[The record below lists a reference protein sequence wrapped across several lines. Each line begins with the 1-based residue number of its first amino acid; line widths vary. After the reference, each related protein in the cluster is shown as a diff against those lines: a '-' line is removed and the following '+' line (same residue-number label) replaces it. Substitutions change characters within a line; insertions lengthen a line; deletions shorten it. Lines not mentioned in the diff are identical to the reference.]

1 MKKAS
6 MSSCRSAT
14 PSLLVLALYLGS
26 TFTTAAVAQLIPN
39 AGSTLRESQQSAP
52 ALPMP
57 ATGTIQLPPEPAAP
71 VPTVDSIRF
80 QVQAFRISGNQS
92 IDSALL
98 LPLVQDVTGA
108 ERSLGELE
116 QAASRITAY
125 YREHGY
131 LVARAY
137 IPAQDIQNGVVEI
150 AVLEGHYDK
159 VRLDNQSGFS
169 DAILQRYL
177 TPQQLGE
184 TVSDAKLE
192 RAILLIQ
199 DVTQAAQAGGNLQPG
214 ALPGTTDL
222 TLKVGPAAGWQAR
235 LEADNYGV
243 RNTGRNRFGGAVQ
256 WNNPSGNAD
265 RLDARVFTTADGQ
278 DYARLGYSIAVGGDG
293 LRLGLAYVESRYQ
306 VGGNFAALDAY
317 GRAGVWSATASYPL
331 RRSRDFNL
339 NLEAG
344 LDQKSLQ
351 DNVGAFASSTRKS
364 NQVAG
369 LGLSGDVRNR
379 IASSEGAT
387 TFSLRAESGRLDIE
401 TPLARDIDALS
412 ARTNGA
418 YQRYTYALAQYQ
430 WLSNSTMLL
439 LSVNGQQASKNLDS
453 AEKMSLGGPFGVR
466 AYPSGEASG
475 DKGYVATAEIRHTL
489 DQQLLPGQLMLSGFI
504 DSGMVETN
512 ARPFIQGDNQRRLS
526 GAGVGLSFAMQNR
539 LELRL
544 MYAHKVGNAVARS
557 DTDRSGRIWGM
568 LAFMF

>member
-1 MKKAS
+1 
-6 MSSCRSAT
+6 MSFDRVYA
-14 PSLLVLALYLGS
+14 PSGLVLALCLSSS
-26 TFTTAAVAQLIPN
+26 TVALAQVLPN

-57 ATGTIQLPPEPAAP
+57 ATGTIQLPPEPPAP

-137 IPAQDIQNGVVEI
+137 IPAQDIQGGVVEI
-150 AVLEGHYDK
+150 TVLEGHYDK

-184 TVSDAKLE
+184 TVNDAELE

-222 TLKVGPAAGWQAR
+222 TLKVGPAPGWQAR

-256 WNNPSGNAD
+256 WNNPTGNAD

-306 VGGNFAALDAY
+306 VGGDFAALDAY

-379 IASSEGAT
+379 IASSEGTT

-401 TPLARDIDALS
+401 TPLAREIDALS

-430 WLSNSTMLL
+430 WLGNSTMLL

-453 AEKMSLGGPFGVR
+453 AEKMSLGGPFAVR

-489 DQQLLPGQLMLSGFI
+489 DQQLLPGQLMLSGFV

-512 ARPFIQGDNQRRLS
+512 AKPFIQGDNQRRLS

-544 MYAHKVGNAVARS
+544 MYAHKIGAATARS

>member
-1 MKKAS
+1 MMKTRMLFDRAY
-6 MSSCRSAT
+6 A
-14 PSLLVLALYLGS
+14 PSGLALALCLS
-26 TFTTAAVAQLIPN
+26 TSAGALAQVLPN

-52 ALPMP
+52 AMPMP
-57 ATGTIQLPPEPAAP
+57 ATGTIQLPAELPTP
-71 VPTVDSIRF
+71 VSTVDSIRF

-108 ERSLGELE
+108 ERSLSELE
-116 QAASRITAY
+116 AAAERITSY
-125 YREHGY
+125 YRKHGY

-169 DAILQRYL
+169 DAILQRYI

-184 TVSDAKLE
+184 TVSDAELE
-192 RAILLIQ
+192 RVILLIQ
-199 DVTQAAQAGGNLQPG
+199 DVTQASQAGANLQAG
-214 ALPGTTDL
+214 AVPGTTDL
-222 TLKVGPAAGWQAR
+222 TLKVGPAPGWQAR

-256 WNNPSGNAD
+256 WNNPTGNAD

-331 RRSRDFNL
+331 RRSRNFNL

-369 LGLSGDVRNR
+369 LGLSGDVRNS
-379 IASSEGAT
+379 IGTSEGTT
-387 TFSLRAESGRLDIE
+387 TFSLRAERGHLDIE
-401 TPLARDIDALS
+401 TPLARDIDDLS
-412 ARTNGA
+412 ARTNGG

-453 AEKMSLGGPFGVR
+453 AEKMSLGGPFAVR

-504 DSGMVETN
+504 DSGMVEIN
-512 ARPFIQGDNQRRLS
+512 AKPFIQGDNQRRLS

-544 MYAHKVGNAVARS
+544 MYAHKIGDAPARS

-568 LAFMF
+568 LALMF

>member
-1 MKKAS
+1 MSICMKKTR
-6 MSSCRSAT
+6 MSFDRACAPSA
-14 PSLLVLALYLGS
+14 LVLALYLS
-26 TFTTAAVAQLIPN
+26 SSAVAIAQVLPN

-57 ATGTIQLPPEPAAP
+57 ATGTIQLPAEPQAP
-71 VPTVDSIRF
+71 VLTVDSIRF
-80 QVQAFRISGNQS
+80 QVQAFRITGNQS

-108 ERSLGELE
+108 ERSLSELE
-116 QAASRITAY
+116 AAAERITSY
-125 YREHGY
+125 YRKHGY

-137 IPAQDIQNGVVEI
+137 IPVQDIRNGVVEI

-159 VRLDNQSGFS
+159 VRLENQSGFS

-184 TVSDAKLE
+184 TVGANL
-192 RAILLIQ
+192 
-199 DVTQAAQAGGNLQPG
+199 QAG
-214 ALPGTTDL
+214 AVPGTTDL
-222 TLKVGPAAGWQAR
+222 TVKVGAAPRVYAR

-256 WNNPSGNAD
+256 WNNPTGNAD

-306 VGGNFAALDAY
+306 VGGNFASLDAY

-351 DNVGAFASSTRKS
+351 DNVGAFASSTRKT

-379 IASSEGAT
+379 IGSSEGTT
-387 TFSLRAESGRLDIE
+387 TFSVRAESGQLDIE
-401 TPLARDIDALS
+401 TPLARDIDDLS

-453 AEKMSLGGPFGVR
+453 AEKMSLGGPFAVR

-475 DKGYVATAEIRHTL
+475 DQGYVATAEIRHTL

-504 DSGMVETN
+504 DSGMVKTN
-512 ARPFIQGDNQRRLS
+512 AQPFIQGDNQRRLS
-526 GAGVGLSFAMQNR
+526 GAGVGVSFAMPNR

-544 MYAHKVGNAVARS
+544 VYAHKIGSEPARS
-557 DTDRSGRIWGM
+557 DSDRSGRLWGM
-568 LAFMF
+568 LALTF

>member
-1 MKKAS
+1 

-379 IASSEGAT
+379 IASSEGTT

-439 LSVNGQQASKNLDS
+439 LSLNGQQASKNLDS

-489 DQQLLPGQLMLSGFI
+489 DQQLFPGQLMLSGFI

-512 ARPFIQGDNQRRLS
+512 ARPFIHGDNQRRLS

>member
-1 MKKAS
+1 MMKNRMLFDRAY
-6 MSSCRSAT
+6 A
-14 PSLLVLALYLGS
+14 PSGLALALCLS
-26 TFTTAAVAQLIPN
+26 TSAGALAQVLPN

-52 ALPMP
+52 AMPMP
-57 ATGTIQLPPEPAAP
+57 ATGTIQLPAEPPTP
-71 VPTVDSIRF
+71 VSTVDSIRF

-98 LPLVQDVTGA
+98 LPLLQDVTGA
-108 ERSLGELE
+108 ERSLSELE
-116 QAASRITAY
+116 AAAERITSY
-125 YREHGY
+125 YRKHGY

-169 DAILQRYL
+169 DAILQRYI

-184 TVSDAKLE
+184 TVNDAELE

-199 DVTQAAQAGGNLQPG
+199 DVTQASQAGANLQAG
-214 ALPGTTDL
+214 AVPGTTDL
-222 TLKVGPAAGWQAR
+222 TLKVGPAPGWQAR

-256 WNNPSGNAD
+256 WNNPTGNAD

-339 NLEAG
+339 NLEGG

-369 LGLSGDVRNR
+369 LGLSGDVRNS
-379 IASSEGAT
+379 IGTSEGTT
-387 TFSLRAESGRLDIE
+387 TFSLRAERGHLDIE
-401 TPLARDIDALS
+401 TPLARDIDDLS
-412 ARTNGA
+412 ARTNGG

-453 AEKMSLGGPFGVR
+453 AEKMSLGGPFAVR

-504 DSGMVETN
+504 DSGMVEIN
-512 ARPFIQGDNQRRLS
+512 AKPFIQGDNQRRLS

-544 MYAHKVGNAVARS
+544 MYAHKIGDAPARS

-568 LAFMF
+568 LALMF